1 MLTLHEAKEGHGDAL
16 PVLSQKQ
23 KHLERIHTS
32 YKIEEEPN
40 YCKDENILI

>member
-1 MLTLHEAKEGHGDAL
+1 MLTRHEAKEGCGGAL

-23 KHLERIHTS
+23 KQLERIHTS

-40 YCKDENILI
+40 YYKDENILI